1 MAAFLV
7 MLREGVEAA
16 LIVAILLAYLDRMR
30 RTSERRWVWGGTL
43 SAVVV
48 SLVVGALLWLTIGG
62 LEGTA
67 EQLTEGLIA
76 LAAAGLLTW
85 MIFWMGRQARTIRRN
100 LEYQADTALAAGG
113 AVALATIAF
122 IAVLREGL
130 ESSLFLISTTVG
142 ESAGGGQLAGALLG
156 VAGAVVIGYLMYKG
170 SHLID
175 LRKFFR
181 VTGLLIVLFA
191 AGLVSKGV
199 HEFQEAG
206 LIPILVDPVW
216 TVNVFDPATSLT
228 GEFLKSVF
236 GWRTSPSLLTVLSYL
251 AYLLPVG
258 WSFWAMTAAV
268 PANAGKVR
276 EPAAG

>member
-16 LIVAILLAYLDRMR
+16 LIVAILLSYLDRMR
-30 RTSERRWVWGGTL
+30 RRTESRWVWGGTL
-43 SAVVV
+43 SAVAV
-48 SLVVGALLWLTIGG
+48 SLAVGAVLWMTIGG

-67 EQLTEGLIA
+67 EKLTEGAIA
-76 LAAAGLLTW
+76 FAAAGLLTW

-100 LEYQADTALAAGG
+100 LENQVDSALAAGG
-113 AVALATIAF
+113 TVALATIAF

-142 ESAGGGQLAGALLG
+142 ESAGGSQLAGALLG
-156 VAGAVVIGYLMYKG
+156 VVAAVGVGYLMYKG

-181 VTGLLIVLFA
+181 ITGILIILFA

-206 LIPILVDPVW
+206 IIPILVEPVW
-216 TVNVFDPATSLT
+216 TVGVFDPNTSLV
-228 GEFLKSVF
+228 GEFAKSLF
-236 GWRTSPSLLTVLSYL
+236 GWRTSPSLLTVLSYVG
-251 AYLLPVG
+251 YLLPVA
-258 WSFWAMTAAV
+258 WSFLGMTAAV
-268 PANAGKVR
+268 PAGARTVS
-276 EPAAG
+276 EAAAS

>member
-16 LIVAILLAYLDRMR
+16 LIVAILLAYLDRMSR
-30 RTSERRWVWGGTL
+30 GSERRWVWAGTL
-43 SAVVV
+43 SAVAV
-48 SLVVGALLWLTIGG
+48 SLVVGAILWVTIGG

-67 EQLTEGLIA
+67 EKLTEGLIA
-76 LAAAGLLTW
+76 FAAAGLLTW
-85 MIFWMGRQARTIRRN
+85 MIFWMGRQARTIRRA
-100 LEYQADTALAAGG
+100 LETQVDTALAAGG
-113 AVALATIAF
+113 TVALATIAF
-122 IAVLREGL
+122 VAVLREGL

-142 ESAGGGQLAGALLG
+142 EATGASQLTGALLG

-181 VTGLLIVLFA
+181 VTGILIILFA

-199 HEFQEAG
+199 NEFQAVG
-206 LIPILVDPVW
+206 IIPVVIDPVW
-216 TVNVFDPATSLT
+216 SVGILDPETSVT
-228 GEFLKSVF
+228 GQFLKSLF

-251 AYLLPVG
+251 AYLIPVG
-258 WSFWAMTAAV
+258 WRFLGMTAAV
-268 PANAGKVR
+268 PTTTDAVT
-276 EPAAG
+276 EPAAS